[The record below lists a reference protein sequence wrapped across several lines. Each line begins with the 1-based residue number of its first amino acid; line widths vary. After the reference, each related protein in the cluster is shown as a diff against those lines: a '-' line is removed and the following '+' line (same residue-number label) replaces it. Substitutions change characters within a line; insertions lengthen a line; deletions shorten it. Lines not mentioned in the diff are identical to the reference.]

1 MKGYRR
7 SKWLKPLRVI
17 LAFGLVLP
25 LILVFVAGAG
35 SPLAAGTGLILFFQ
49 FIPSVISFLTAAGI
63 LSAGWIIIL
72 AFTFLSGRLYC
83 STACPLGFVMDVVI
97 CIRRWITGQG
107 YSLSTHGDKGTWLHY
122 TVTAAAWIL
131 FASGSLLLVS
141 LLDPFTLAANLF
153 GLPGHMSDG
162 SQRITAFMVASMTGL
177 VLIVIVTWCAGR
189 WYCNHLCPAGGVFR
203 LISSKSLFRIAISS
217 ATCSGCGECKL
228 VCKADCI
235 DPENRTLD
243 FTRCVM
249 CFDCI
254 QVCRDGAIG
263 IGFRRD
269 QQFEEKGVMAI
280 KEGGRRRFLKG
291 IAAGAGMALIAPA
304 FRYYGEKVPDRSP
317 VMPPGAQD
325 LYHFSD
331 RCTACHLCVQR
342 CPTEVLQPGL
352 LDYGLTGIFQPK
364 MDFTSGFCLAGCTV
378 CGEICPTGAIFA
390 LEKEERNIVQ
400 TGIARYVK
408 NLCVVVA
415 EEKACS
421 ICAEQCPAGAIR
433 MVDRL
438 QNKIPEISERY
449 CTGCGACEYAC
460 PARPERAIYIESNRF
475 HRVALIKQAL

>member
-25 LILVFVAGAG
+25 MIPLFVAGAG

-72 AFTFLSGRLYC
+72 ALTVLSGRLYC
-83 STACPLGFVMDVVI
+83 STACPLGFVMDSVI
-97 CIRRWITGQG
+97 RIKRWVSGQG
-107 YSLSTHGDKGTWLHY
+107 YSLRTSEKSGGWLHF

-131 FASGSLLLVS
+131 SASGSLLLIS
-141 LLDPFTLAANLF
+141 LLDPFTLASNLF
-153 GLPGHMSDG
+153 GLPGHISGG
-162 SQRITAFMVASMTGL
+162 SQRITVFMVASMTGL
-177 VLIVIVTWCAGR
+177 VLIIIVTWCAGR
-189 WYCNHLCPAGGVFR
+189 WYCNHLCPAGGIFR
-203 LISSKSLFRIAISS
+203 FIATKSIFRMGISPS
-217 ATCSGCGECKL
+217 ACSGCGECNR
-228 VCKADCI
+228 VCKAGCI
-235 DPENRTLD
+235 DTAYRTLD
-243 FTRCVM
+243 FSRCVM
-249 CFDCI
+249 CFDCMA
-254 QVCRDGAIG
+254 VCQEGAIG
-263 IGFRRD
+263 IGFRSDWRNEGN
-269 QQFEEKGVMAI
+269 EEKGV
-280 KEGGRRRFLKG
+280 KEQGRRRFLKG
-291 IAAGAGMALIAPA
+291 AAAGAGVALIAPF
-304 FRYYGEKVPDRSP
+304 FRYTGERFPDRSP

-331 RCTACHLCVQR
+331 HCTACQLCVQQ
-342 CPTEVLQPGL
+342 CPTEVLQPGW
-352 LDYGLTGIFQPK
+352 LDYGLTGLFQPR
-364 MDFTSGFCLAGCTV
+364 MDFTSGFCLADCTV
-378 CGEICPTGAIFA
+378 CGNVCPTGAIFA
-390 LEKEERNIVQ
+390 MEKEEKRSVQ
-400 TGIARYVK
+400 TGIARYIK